1 VNASTVSVNESI
13 QFTDESSDSD
23 GSISSWSWD
32 FGDGLSST
40 ATDPVYSFS
49 EAGNYTVELV
59 VEDDKGA
66 TDSTTE
72 SVTVEEESSNDDD
85 GGDGSAGGGDISDTD
100 DSDGD
105 NTDVPDDGDNEGEFT
120 GSDRLL
126 IVFGLLVA
134 VLWEFVLFY

>member
-85 GGDGSAGGGDISDTD
+85 GGM
-100 DSDGD
+100 
-105 NTDVPDDGDNEGEFT
+105 V
-120 GSDRLL
+120 
-126 IVFGLLVA
+126 LLVEA
-134 VLWEFVLFY
+134 ISAIQTTVMGIIRMYRMMAIMKENSRGQTGC